1 LEKYAVVVVISR
13 TVQWGH
19 RITVLCNKIKV
30 LGGHIGDIAAMAML
44 KRGVMAGGETGKEK
58 RECVD

>member
-1 LEKYAVVVVISR
+1 
-13 TVQWGH
+13 
-19 RITVLCNKIKV
+19 VLCNKIKV